1 MDIADDSA
9 VSLNQNRPQHIAVV
23 MDGNGR
29 WAQERGLSRG
39 EGHQQGAVV
48 AKRIVE
54 LSLRAGI
61 PHLTLFA
68 FSSENWQR
76 PEAEVELL
84 MALFVQRLQAELPSL
99 IEQQIRLRVVGN
111 RANFSNELITIIN
124 RVETETAHGD
134 ALSLQIAADY
144 GGRWD
149 ITQAA
154 RSLARQ
160 VAAGE
165 LQPDQIDEAIFENAL
180 ALSPVPDPDLLIR
193 TGGECRI
200 SNFLLWQCAYSELY
214 FTDICWPDFDEQAF
228 NEAIGWYAQRSRRFG
243 RTQEQITPRQA
254 G

>member
-1 MDIADDSA
+1 MGIADDSA

-39 EGHQQGAVV
+39 EGHQQGAVA

-84 MALFVQRLQAELPSL
+84 MALFVQRLEAELPSL

-111 RANFSNELITIIN
+111 RANFSNELIAIIN

-154 RSLARQ
+154 RSMARQ

-165 LQPDQIDEAIFENAL
+165 LQPEQIDEAVFQSA
-180 ALSPVPDPDLLIR
+180 LIR

-214 FTDICWPDFDEQAF
+214 FTDVCWPDFDEQAF
-228 NEAIGWYAQRSRRFG
+228 NESIGWYAQRSRRFG
-243 RTQEQITPRQA
+243 RTQEQIAPRQA

>member
-1 MDIADDSA
+1 
-9 VSLNQNRPQHIAVV
+9 

-39 EGHQQGAVV
+39 EGHQQGAVA

-68 FSSENWQR
+68 FSSENWRR
-76 PEAEVELL
+76 PQAEVELL
-84 MALFVQRLQAELPSL
+84 MGLFVQRLEAELPGL
-99 IEQQIRLRVVGN
+99 LEQRIRLQVVGN
-111 RANFSNELITIIN
+111 RANFSAELIKIIN

-134 ALSLQIAADY
+134 ALSLQVAADY

-165 LQPDQIDEAIFENAL
+165 LQPEQIDEAVFESAL

-228 NEAIGWYAQRSRRFG
+228 NGALGWYAQRSRRFG
-243 RTQEQITPRQA
+243 RIQEQVAPRQA